1 MKNPFRRTDKEKTTM
16 ENDTVKNEQNA
27 TDHLEPT
34 AEQDLGT
41 DNADSPTAVAEDAGT
56 MQAAELD
63 ILRTEHQ
70 ALHEKHLRLFAE
82 FDNFRKRTAK
92 EKLELLQ
99 MAGAETLKN
108 ILPVM
113 DDMERAMANN
123 ATIEDPN
130 AIRQGLELIHQKFV
144 NLMGAQGIQVMKA
157 KGEVFDPEI
166 HEAIT
171 KAPAPSPDLK
181 GKVLDV
187 VENGYTLNDKVIR
200 YAKVVVGE

>member
-1 MKNPFRRTDKEKTTM
+1 M
-16 ENDTVKNEQNA
+16 
-27 TDHLEPT
+27 
-34 AEQDLGT
+34 
-41 DNADSPTAVAEDAGT
+41 
-56 MQAAELD
+56 
-63 ILRTEHQ
+63 
-70 ALHEKHLRLFAE
+70 FAE

-99 MAGAETLKN
+99 IAGAETLKN

-123 ATIEDPN
+123 ATIEDPK
-130 AIRQGLELIHQKFV
+130 AIRQGLELMHQKFG

>member
-1 MKNPFRRTDKEKTTM
+1 MKNPFRRTEKEKMTM
-16 ENDTVKNEQNA
+16 ENDTVKNDPNATEQMEQNA
-27 TDHLEPT
+27 DQ
-34 AEQDLGT
+34 ARGT
-41 DNADSPTAVAEDAGT
+41 DNPDTTTATAEDDDT
-56 MQAAELD
+56 RQAAELD

-108 ILPVM
+108 ILPVL

-123 ATIEDPN
+123 ASTEDPK
-130 AIRQGLELIHQKFV
+130 AIRQGFELIHQKFV
-144 NLMGAQGIQVMKA
+144 NLMAAQGIQVMKA
-157 KGEVFDPEI
+157 KGEVFDPEV

-171 KAPAPSPDLK
+171 KAPAPTPDLK